1 MEVAL
6 DKFVKQKIEGINLL
20 ELKEEISEEIKN
32 ELIELWE
39 NKNEEDDG
47 GGYKELKQLFVKHNG
62 ARYNLLILFPFK
74 RRGAVVVYGEEKRM
88 SPLLYIDNE
97 ELDNWIISTYYLIF
111 GGKDF
116 LNLEQRSTLANILI
130 QVKYVD
136 KNIKEKSNPTEWS
149 AVRSMIMGSVDKM
162 SSRNLSY
169 NPAEANILLNMLGK
183 LINLIKNI
191 EIKFIEI
198 LNVLKEEFDSLS
210 LLNNPNEVIPILNKK
225 ENKKFICEL
234 HRETINYLININD
247 EFKDKIENLNSNEI
261 DKLNW
266 LYGNTK
272 DKMILRTCR
281 RNGDSV
287 SNESEP
293 HLKIIGHLI
302 SDEEIDKLLYLKAA
316 FMYYDDI
323 IIKFQKLKSK
333 IYENFNDEME
343 KILSIKMVDDNKLI
357 EIIDKKHKLIERMIK
372 EKNPLKIVFPLWIN
386 QINEYIREVKIK
398 LKIFN

>member
-1 MEVAL
+1 SVIGNLFYENFELNDPLLFRIDLVENKEKIKRDEKKIKKIWDNNFKPFIPILYSDDRKGMEVAL

-47 GGYKELKQLFVKHNG
+47 GG
-62 ARYNLLILFPFK
+62 YNLLILFPFK

-162 SSRNLSY
+162 SSKNL
-169 NPAEANILLNMLGK
+169 K
-183 LINLIKNI
+183 
-191 EIKFIEI
+191 IKFIEI
-198 LNVLKEEFDSLS
+198 LNVLKEEFDKIKFI
-210 LLNNPNEVIPILNKK
+210 EILN
-225 ENKKFICEL
+225 
-234 HRETINYLININD
+234 R
-247 EFKDKIENLNSNEI
+247 NLTV
-261 DKLNW
+261 
-266 LYGNTK
+266 Y
-272 DKMILRTCR
+272 
-281 RNGDSV
+281 
-287 SNESEP
+287 
-293 HLKIIGHLI
+293 H
-302 SDEEIDKLLYLKAA
+302 Y
-316 FMYYDDI
+316 
-323 IIKFQKLKSK
+323 
-333 IYENFNDEME
+333 
-343 KILSIKMVDDNKLI
+343 
-357 EIIDKKHKLIERMIK
+357 
-372 EKNPLKIVFPLWIN
+372 
-386 QINEYIREVKIK
+386 
-398 LKIFN
+398 

>member
-39 NKNEEDDG
+39 NKNDNDD
-47 GGYKELKQLFVKHNG
+47 GGYKELKQLFVKHTG
-62 ARYNLLILFPFK
+62 SRYNVLILFPFK
-74 RRGAVVVYGEEKRM
+74 REGSVVVYGEEKRM

-136 KNIKEKSNPTEWS
+136 KNIKEKSNPTDWS

-162 SSRNLSY
+162 SSKNLSY

-234 HRETINYLININD
+234 HKETINYLIDINE
-247 EFKDKIENLNSNEI
+247 EFKEKIE
-261 DKLNW
+261 
-266 LYGNTK
+266 
-272 DKMILRTCR
+272 
-281 RNGDSV
+281 
-287 SNESEP
+287 
-293 HLKIIGHLI
+293 
-302 SDEEIDKLLYLKAA
+302 
-316 FMYYDDI
+316 
-323 IIKFQKLKSK
+323 
-333 IYENFNDEME
+333 
-343 KILSIKMVDDNKLI
+343 SI
-357 EIIDKKHKLIERMIK
+357 
-372 EKNPLKIVFPLWIN
+372 
-386 QINEYIREVKIK
+386 
-398 LKIFN
+398 